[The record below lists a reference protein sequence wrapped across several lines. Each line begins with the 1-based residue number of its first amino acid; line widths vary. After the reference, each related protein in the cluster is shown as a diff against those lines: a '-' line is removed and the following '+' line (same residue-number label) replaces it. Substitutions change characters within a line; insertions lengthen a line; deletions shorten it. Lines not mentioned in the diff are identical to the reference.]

1 MHTFTQIIFIQKLLI
16 SYITNIY
23 IYIGG
28 PAMGGPH
35 HCKTTQMSRTVVL
48 LIDRILSGRLTELKC
63 RVLPR
68 IVKNGT

>member
-1 MHTFTQIIFIQKLLI
+1 
-16 SYITNIY
+16 
-23 IYIGG
+23 
-28 PAMGGPH
+28 MGGPH